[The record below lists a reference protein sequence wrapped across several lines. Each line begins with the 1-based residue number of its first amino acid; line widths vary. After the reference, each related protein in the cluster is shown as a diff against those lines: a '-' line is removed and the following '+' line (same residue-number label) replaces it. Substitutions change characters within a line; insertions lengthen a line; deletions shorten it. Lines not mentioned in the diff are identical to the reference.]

1 MIAFVLRRVLFT
13 LLLVAVTASS
23 ALLLARLAPGDA
35 TTELVGE
42 NVSAG
47 ARAAER
53 ARLGLDESLAWAW
66 ARWAGRAARLD
77 FGASWRY
84 GRPVAPLVAERAR
97 NTLVLAG
104 CALLFA
110 TMVGIPLGVASARE
124 KDRAGN
130 GDTFR
135 FRPSQPRKRKVSPF
149 PALVR
154 LGSTLALSTPSLV
167 LALLLA
173 WLAARTGWLPTG
185 GMTSAGAAAAE
196 GAGVLARIADL
207 ARHLVV
213 PVLALALPVAA
224 TLERAQSRAVARA
237 LEEPFV
243 RNARAR
249 GIPEARLRWVH
260 AARAGAGP
268 VLALYGLLAGAL
280 LSGSFAV
287 ELVTAWPGLGRL
299 MYEALLARDVPLV
312 AGCAAAAALFAG
324 LGTLLGD
331 LLCAWADPRVRHA

>member
-1 MIAFVLRRVLFT
+1 VL
-13 LLLVAVTASS
+13 
-23 ALLLARLAPGDA
+23 
-35 TTELVGE
+35 
-42 NVSAG
+42 
-47 ARAAER
+47 
-53 ARLGLDESLAWAW
+53 
-66 ARWAGRAARLD
+66 
-77 FGASWRY
+77 
-84 GRPVAPLVAERAR
+84 PLVAERAR

-104 CALLFA
+104 CALLLA
-110 TMVGIPLGVASARE
+110 TAVGIPLGIVSAPVQAARE
-124 KDRAGN
+124 RRPPSEGYTRAGAFSL
-130 GDTFR
+130 GGAIR
-135 FRPSQPRKRKVSPF
+135 LVSI
-149 PALVR
+149 
-154 LGSTLALSTPSLV
+154 LALSTPSLV

-185 GMTSAGAAAAE
+185 GMTSVGAAAD
-196 GAGVLARIADL
+196 GAGPLARLADL

-237 LEEPFV
+237 LDEPFV

-331 LLCAWADPRVRHA
+331 LLCAWADPRVREHG

>member
-13 LLLVAVTASS
+13 FLLVAVTASA

-53 ARLGLDESLAWAW
+53 ARLGLDESPARAW

-104 CALLFA
+104 CALLLA

-124 KDRAGN
+124 NDRA
-130 GDTFR
+130 
-135 FRPSQPRKRKVSPF
+135 F

-196 GAGVLARIADL
+196 GAGVLSRIADL